1 MKAPSFSIFLIL
13 HTDGWQIKC
22 PYWYLFFLNLISA
35 NDMSASDLRRRQ
47 TEAEKNVNRLR
58 NCMPEKLM
66 TFCKMHLSFLL
77 ELDGSKLE
85 EMFLDSPNSDAVN
98 KKKTATPFSTK
109 KKGIFSHVIFKI
121 SVVYHRNW

>member
-1 MKAPSFSIFLIL
+1 MIICLL
-13 HTDGWQIKC
+13 
-22 PYWYLFFLNLISA
+22 SA

-58 NCMPEKLM
+58 NCMPEKLE

-85 EMFLDSPNSDAVN
+85 EMFLEPTFTDNN
-98 KKKTATPFSTK
+98 NNRKKATTPFSK
-109 KKGIFSHVIFKI
+109 KKGRVLLHMLFLDHDIIFYFQTTLKKFNKNLS
-121 SVVYHRNW
+121 

>member
-1 MKAPSFSIFLIL
+1 M
-13 HTDGWQIKC
+13 
-22 PYWYLFFLNLISA
+22 ISA

-85 EMFLDSPNSDAVN
+85 EMFLDSPISDAVN

-109 KKGIFSHVIFKI
+109 KKGTFLRVTFKI
-121 SVVYHRNW
+121 VMLYHRSQWVRAILS